1 MADPGMHTWTVGGT
15 ITAAPGTY
23 PVTVTVTDET
33 GASASTSFDIHVA
46 AEDDIEIGY
55 EGDEITFLPAKKH
68 TEKVL
73 LRATIQETDGSIGD
87 VRKATITFM
96 EGSTVLCGPL
106 PVALQNGNT
115 GNGVASCTVVMGE
128 GFHDIDIVVGG
139 YYTGT
144 EDQVVEVAEPDDTHI
159 TAVGET
165 VMSASA
171 GIYKATNGTKMGFG
185 LNVKYRDGKR
195 DKWWDWRKKESL
207 SGHVDITF
215 KSGGKTYLIKS
226 DDFDSLGVDFE
237 KSTGGSCNGPT
248 SSKCYG
254 LADIRMTAKLVD
266 VTKWWKTSTVASKL
280 SLRVTL
286 TDRGSHGTKDS
297 IGVTLWNG
305 SKLLFSSKW
314 NGSETVEQTLKSG
327 KVYVR

>member
-1 MADPGMHTWTVGGT
+1 M
-15 ITAAPGTY
+15 
-23 PVTVTVTDET
+23 
-33 GASASTSFDIHVA
+33 S
-46 AEDDIEIGY
+46 
-55 EGDEITFLPAKKH
+55 
-68 TEKVL
+68 
-73 LRATIQETDGSIGD
+73 
-87 VRKATITFM
+87 
-96 EGSTVLCGPL
+96 
-106 PVALQNGNT
+106 
-115 GNGVASCTVVMGE
+115 

-207 SGHVDITF
+207 SGHVDVTF

-266 VTKWWKTSTVASKL
+266 VTKWWKTSTVASEALPAGHADRQGLARLEGLHRRHALERKQAALLVQVERIRDGRADPEVREGVRPLGRPSPRL
-280 SLRVTL
+280 SGPRVAQR
-286 TDRGSHGTKDS
+286 DRGPRS
-297 IGVTLWNG
+297 
-305 SKLLFSSKW
+305 F
-314 NGSETVEQTLKSG
+314 
-327 KVYVR
+327 